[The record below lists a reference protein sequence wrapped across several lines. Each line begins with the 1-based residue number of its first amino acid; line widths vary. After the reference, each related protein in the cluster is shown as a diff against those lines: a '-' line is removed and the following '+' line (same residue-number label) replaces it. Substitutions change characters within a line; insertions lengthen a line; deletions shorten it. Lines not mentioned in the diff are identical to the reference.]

1 MSHFV
6 LLGKHSISIS
16 RRDGQAMRVLK
27 RDEESGAYLRL
38 FYTVF
43 TATLHHIHCYF
54 IPYYGY
60 FIPYYGYFTSSLGP
74 NTALNG

>member
-43 TATLHHIHCYF
+43 TAISYRITAISYRITAILHR
-54 IPYYGY
+54 
-60 FIPYYGYFTSSLGP
+60 L
-74 NTALNG
+74 

>member
-60 FIPYYGYFTSSLGP
+60 FTSSLGP